1 MPRYLS
7 LALAAGL
14 LVMRAASSFAAEP
27 VPAPAPDTRLV
38 TAADLQSVKDYF
50 ATKDVKFDRSAS
62 TSGNPILLEKD
73 DAFRVSFFC
82 GVGQQACAGQSYNT
96 LILWACDDTGANR
109 TADRANGVNQ
119 GKVFGRSYIGA
130 DGRAC
135 VEQEVVTGSGGISY
149 AVMDIYYAGF
159 TDMRTRLPELYQ

>member
-109 TADRANGVNQ
+109 TAKMRRVYLAQYTPEVMLNPGTRQLRRNAVPLVLR
-119 GKVFGRSYIGA
+119 G
-130 DGRAC
+130 
-135 VEQEVVTGSGGISY
+135 EQVTRG
-149 AVMDIYYAGF
+149 
-159 TDMRTRLPELYQ
+159 